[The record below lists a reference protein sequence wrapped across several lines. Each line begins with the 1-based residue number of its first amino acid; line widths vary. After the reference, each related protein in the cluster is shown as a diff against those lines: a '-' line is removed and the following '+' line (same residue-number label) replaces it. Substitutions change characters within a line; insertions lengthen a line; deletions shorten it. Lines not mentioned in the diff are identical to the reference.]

1 MPRPPRKRRSLP
13 VIALIVPAA
22 AFLTAGAASFTH
34 TEPAA
39 ATECCTELV
48 AAPVPAAPSTG
59 MRIVGTGPIT
69 STVVAARAVNRDIRY
84 MLPAGVASET
94 GLQVETILA
103 ARAISAM
110 FPEIHNIGGVRA
122 DALRWHPNGLALD
135 VMIPNYTS
143 PEGKALGDRIAEYA
157 LANADRFKINHV
169 IWRQVIYQPGRAP
182 RTMPDN
188 GSDDA
193 NHYTHVHVATNGGG
207 YPTGRETYFTT
218 ADGPAMGS
226 GSVAYTLVAAH

>member
-103 ARAISAM
+103 ARAIS
-110 FPEIHNIGGVRA
+110 
-122 DALRWHPNGLALD
+122 DATVSFGMRRP
-135 VMIPNYTS
+135 S
-143 PEGKALGDRIAEYA
+143 
-157 LANADRFKINHV
+157 
-169 IWRQVIYQPGRAP
+169 
-182 RTMPDN
+182 
-188 GSDDA
+188 S
-193 NHYTHVHVATNGGG
+193 
-207 YPTGRETYFTT
+207 
-218 ADGPAMGS
+218 
-226 GSVAYTLVAAH
+226 